1 MEAEYFP
8 PKEDVMLQNE
18 SPTEFYMLVSDAV
31 VSELKPLNMLTES
44 KEEIC
49 NKLTIKHEQNQVDRI
64 NC

>member
-1 MEAEYFP
+1 
-8 PKEDVMLQNE
+8 MLQNE